1 MHVSCTQIA
10 TNGSGGEGLS
20 YQKKKKRSQSSKD
33 NMSDTI
39 EKVGNML
46 TTTLKE
52 ALDNLNKVAI
62 ETVTSEK

>member
-1 MHVSCTQIA
+1 MAVEEKDFHI
-10 TNGSGGEGLS
+10 
-20 YQKKKKRSQSSKD
+20 KRKKKRSQSSKD